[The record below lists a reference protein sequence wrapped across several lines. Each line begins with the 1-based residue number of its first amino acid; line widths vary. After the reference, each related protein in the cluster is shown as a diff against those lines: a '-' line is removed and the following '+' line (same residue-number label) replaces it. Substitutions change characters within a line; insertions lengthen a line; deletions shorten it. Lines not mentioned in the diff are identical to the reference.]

1 MKLTNWVRASILR
14 LKPYSSARDEYSGD
28 ALVFLDANE
37 NPFDSPYNRYPDPL
51 QRKLKERI
59 VVLKQVSPEAIF
71 LGNGSDEPIDLL
83 IRAFC
88 EPAIHNVLRM
98 DPTYGMYEV
107 AAGVNNVG
115 VIRVP
120 LTGDYQL
127 KASRLLAAVTPETR
141 MIFLCSPN
149 NPTGNAL
156 DPGEIVKVIRGF
168 PGPVVLDEAYIDFAP
183 GRSFLPRLAEFPNLV
198 ILQTFSKA
206 WGMAGI
212 RLGMAFADP
221 EIIAV
226 LTKIKYPYN
235 VNILTQQ
242 AALAQLANPQE
253 KEEWVAALLK
263 ERKKLAT
270 ALSQL
275 PQVEKV
281 WPSDANFLLVK
292 VKNARKVYE
301 FLVRQGI
308 VVRDRSGVTLC
319 GESLRI
325 SVGKAEENELVIK
338 ITTIFNVISNN
349 EKGAI
354 PRPRRHADRRA
365 AVGFPGGHPGKTG
378 ICPRGD
384 TQPPDDQGQTPL

>member
-1 MKLTNWVRASILR
+1 MSAEMKLTNWVRASILR

-242 AALAQLANPQE
+242 TALAQLANPQE
-253 KEEWVAALLK
+253 KEEWVAVLLK

-270 ALSQL
+270 ALSRL

-325 SVGKAEENELVIK
+325 SVGKAEENELVI
-338 ITTIFNVISNN
+338 
-349 EKGAI
+349 EKLQQY
-354 PRPRRHADRRA
+354 PM
-365 AVGFPGGHPGKTG
+365 
-378 ICPRGD
+378 
-384 TQPPDDQGQTPL
+384 

>member
-325 SVGKAEENELVIK
+325 SVGKAEENELVI
-338 ITTIFNVISNN
+338 
-349 EKGAI
+349 EKLQQY
-354 PRPRRHADRRA
+354 PM
-365 AVGFPGGHPGKTG
+365 
-378 ICPRGD
+378 
-384 TQPPDDQGQTPL
+384 